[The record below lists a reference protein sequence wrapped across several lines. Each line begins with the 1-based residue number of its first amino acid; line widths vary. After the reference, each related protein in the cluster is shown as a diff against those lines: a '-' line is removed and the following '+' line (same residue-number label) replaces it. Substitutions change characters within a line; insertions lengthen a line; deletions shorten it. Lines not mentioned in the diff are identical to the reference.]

1 MSWIISLPC
10 TRDEAEA
17 LSGEIP
23 ELDATPDAPVVVT
36 REVDED
42 RGLWQLDAYVEE
54 KPSKALVKTL
64 QALIPSAKGA
74 RVKVEQLPEEDWVTL
89 SQQGL
94 EPVQAGRFYVHTS
107 SYTGHVPPGTVPF
120 LIDASQAFGT
130 GGHDTTA
137 GCLEML
143 DWLARRGTNPR
154 NIADIGTGTG
164 LLAFAAMHLWPCAKM
179 IASDIDPASI
189 FVTRENAEINAVPLG
204 KGGGGGGGRL
214 VLAVAPGTNHPMI
227 RHRTPYDLV
236 IANILA
242 GPLITLSPDIAAA
255 TAPGGHT
262 ILAGLIAR
270 QMEPVLAAYRAQGF
284 RLARRGGSAEW
295 PCLLLIKRRR
305 YGWRRK
311 QRAFHRSDPADASFG
326 SW

>member
-1 MSWIISLPC
+1 MSWIVSLPC
-10 TRDEAEA
+10 TRAEAEA

-23 ELDATPDAPVVVT
+23 ELDAMAEAPVVVT
-36 REVDED
+36 REIDED
-42 RGLWQLDAYVEE
+42 AALWQLDAYMDD
-54 KPSKALVKTL
+54 KPGGALLKLL
-64 QALIPSAKGA
+64 QSLVPSAKGQRPVVA
-74 RVKVEQLPEEDWVTL
+74 ELPEEDWVTL

-94 EPVQAGRFYVHTS
+94 EPVRAGRFFVHTS
-107 SYTGHVPPGTVPF
+107 SYADRIPPGTTPF

-137 GCLEML
+137 GCLAML
-143 DWLARRGTNPR
+143 DRLARQGASAR

-164 LLAFAAMHLWPCAKM
+164 LLAFAAMALWPRAKV

-189 FVTRENAEINAVPLG
+189 FVTRDNAGINGVPLG
-204 KGGGGGGGRL
+204 RGGGRL
-214 VLAVAPGTNHPMI
+214 ALAVAPGTDHPAI
-227 RHRTPYDLV
+227 RHRAPYDLV

-242 GPLITLSPDIAAA
+242 GPLITLAPDIAAA
-255 TAPGGHT
+255 TAPGGHA

-284 RLARRGGSAEW
+284 RLAARGGSAEW
-295 PCLLLIKRRR
+295 PCLLLVKRRR

-311 QRAFHRSDPADASFG
+311 ERALHRASPSDASFG

>member
-1 MSWIISLPC
+1 MSWIVSLPC

-17 LSGEIP
+17 LSGDVPQLDGAP
-23 ELDATPDAPVVVT
+23 EAPVVVT
-36 REVDED
+36 REIDED
-42 RGLWQLDAYVEE
+42 AGEWQLDAYVEE
-54 KPSKALVKTL
+54 KPSTALLKML
-64 QALIPSAKGA
+64 QALIPSAKGKKP
-74 RVKVEQLPEEDWVTL
+74 VVEKLPEEDWVTL

-94 EPVQAGRFYVHTS
+94 EPVQAGRFFVHTS
-107 SYTGHVPPGTVPF
+107 SYADRVPAGATAF

-137 GCLEML
+137 GCLAML
-143 DWLARRGTNPR
+143 DRLARAGASPR

-164 LLAFAAMHLWPCAKM
+164 LLAFAAMALWPRAKT

-189 FVTRENAEINAVPLG
+189 FVTRDNAEINGVPLG
-204 KGGGGGGGRL
+204 RGGGGL
-214 VLAVAPGTNHPMI
+214 ALAVAPGTDHPAI
-227 RHRTPYDLV
+227 RHRAPYDLV

-242 GPLITLSPDIAAA
+242 GPLITLAPDIAAA
-255 TAPGGHT
+255 TAPGGHV

-284 RLARRGGSAEW
+284 RPIAREGSDQW

-311 QRAFHRSDPADASFG
+311 ERAFHRASPSDATFG

>member
-1 MSWIISLPC
+1 MSWIVSLPC
-10 TRDEAEA
+10 TRAEAEA

-23 ELDATPDAPVVVT
+23 ELDALPEAPVVVT
-36 REVDED
+36 REIDED
-42 RGLWQLDAYVEE
+42 AGRWQLDAYLDDR
-54 KPSKALVKTL
+54 PGAALLALL
-64 QALIPSAKGA
+64 QSFVPSAKG
-74 RVKVEQLPEEDWVTL
+74 VKPTVERLPEEDWVTL

-94 EPVQAGRFYVHTS
+94 EPVRAGRFFVHTS
-107 SYTGHVPPGTVPF
+107 SHADRMPAGTTAF

-137 GCLEML
+137 GCLAML
-143 DWLARRGTNPR
+143 DRLARRGAAPR

-164 LLAFAAMHLWPCAKM
+164 LLAFAGLALWPRARI

-189 FVTRENAEINAVPLG
+189 FVTRDNAAINGVPLG
-204 KGGGGGGGRL
+204 RGGGRL
-214 VLAVAPGTNHPMI
+214 ALAVAPGTDHPAI
-227 RHRTPYDLV
+227 RHRAPYDLV

-242 GPLITLSPDIAAA
+242 GPLITLAPDIAAV
-255 TAPGGHT
+255 TAPGGHA

-284 RLARRGGSAEW
+284 RLAARGGSAEW
-295 PCLLLIKRRR
+295 PCLLLVKRRR

-311 QRAFHRSDPADASFG
+311 ERAFHRSDPADASFG

>member
-1 MSWIISLPC
+1 MSWIVSLPC
-10 TRDEAEA
+10 TRAEAEA

-23 ELDATPDAPVVVT
+23 ALDATPEAPVVVT
-36 REVDED
+36 REIDEEA
-42 RGLWQLDAYVEE
+42 GLWQLDAYMGD
-54 KPSKALVKTL
+54 KPGGALLKLL
-64 QALIPSAKGA
+64 QSLVPSAKGTKPEVA
-74 RVKVEQLPEEDWVTL
+74 ELPEEDWVTL

-94 EPVQAGRFYVHTS
+94 EPVRAGRFFVHTS
-107 SYTGHVPPGTVPF
+107 SHADRVPTGTTPF

-137 GCLEML
+137 GCLAML
-143 DWLARRGTNPR
+143 DRLARQGASPR

-164 LLAFAAMHLWPCAKM
+164 LLAFAAMALWPRART

-189 FVTRENAEINAVPLG
+189 FVTRDNAGINGVPLG
-204 KGGGGGGGRL
+204 RSGGRL
-214 VLAVAPGTNHPMI
+214 AVAVAPGTDHPSI
-227 RHRTPYDLV
+227 KHRAPYDLV

-242 GPLITLSPDIAAA
+242 GPLITLAPDIASV
-255 TAPGGHT
+255 TAPGGRA

-284 RLARRGGSAEW
+284 RLAARGGSADW
-295 PCLLLIKRRR
+295 PCLLLVKRRR

-311 QRAFHRSDPADASFG
+311 ERALHRADPADASFG

>member
-1 MSWIISLPC
+1 MSWIVSLPC
-10 TRDEAEA
+10 TRAEAEA

-23 ELDATPDAPVVVT
+23 ELDALAEAPVVVT
-36 REVDED
+36 REIDED
-42 RGLWQLDAYVEE
+42 AGLWQLDAYMDD
-54 KPSKALVKTL
+54 KPGAALLSLL
-64 QALIPSAKGA
+64 QSLVPSAKGHKPA
-74 RVKVEQLPEEDWVTL
+74 VEQLAEQDWVTL

-94 EPVQAGRFYVHTS
+94 EPVQAGRFFIHTS
-107 SYTGHVPPGTVPF
+107 SYADRAPPGSTPF

-137 GCLEML
+137 GCLAML
-143 DWLARRGTNPR
+143 DRLKRKGTTPR

-164 LLAFAAMHLWPCAKM
+164 LLAFAAMALWPSART

-189 FVTRENAEINAVPLG
+189 FVTRDNAAINRVTLG
-204 KGGGGGGGRL
+204 RGSGAL
-214 VLAVAPGTNHPMI
+214 TLAVAPGTNHPAI
-227 RHRTPYDLV
+227 RHRAPYDLV

-242 GPLITLSPDIAAA
+242 GPLITLAPDIAAA
-255 TAPGGHT
+255 TAPGGHA

-284 RLARRGGSAEW
+284 RLAARGGSAEW
-295 PCLLLIKRRR
+295 PCLLLVKRRR

-311 QRAFHRSDPADASFG
+311 ERAFHRSDPADASFG

>member
-1 MSWIISLPC
+1 MSWIVSLPC

-17 LSGEIP
+17 LSGELP
-23 ELDATPDAPVVVT
+23 ELDALPEAPVVVT
-36 REVDED
+36 REIDED
-42 RGLWQLDAYVEE
+42 AGLWQLDAYLDA
-54 KPSKALVKTL
+54 KPGAALVKLL
-64 QALIPSAKGA
+64 QALVPSAKGETPI
-74 RVKVEQLPEEDWVTL
+74 VEKLPEEDWVTL

-94 EPVQAGRFYVHTS
+94 EPVRAGRFFVHTS
-107 SYTGHVPPGTVPF
+107 SHADRVPQGTVPF

-137 GCLEML
+137 GCLAMI
-143 DWLARRGTNPR
+143 DRLARQGAAPR

-164 LLAFAAMHLWPCAKM
+164 LLAFAAMAMWPRART
-179 IASDIDPASI
+179 IASDIDTASI
-189 FVTRENAEINAVPLG
+189 IVTRDNAAINGVPLG
-204 KGGGGGGGRL
+204 RGGGRL
-214 VLAVAPGTNHPMI
+214 ALAVAPGTDHPAI
-227 RHRTPYDLV
+227 RHRAPYDLV

-242 GPLITLSPDIAAA
+242 GPLITLAPDISAA
-255 TAPGGHT
+255 TAPGGHA

-284 RLARRGGSAEW
+284 RLAARGGSAEW
-295 PCLLLIKRRR
+295 PCLLLVKRRR

-311 QRAFHRSDPADASFG
+311 ERALHRASPSDATFG

>member
-1 MSWIISLPC
+1 MSWIVSLPC
-10 TRDEAEA
+10 TRAEAEA
-17 LSGEIP
+17 LSGEVP
-23 ELDATPDAPVVVT
+23 ALDALAQPPVVVT
-36 REVDED
+36 REIDED
-42 RGLWQLDAYVEE
+42 ADAWQLDAYVDD
-54 KPSKALVKTL
+54 KPPPELLKIL
-64 QALIPSAKGA
+64 QALIPSAKGKKPA
-74 RVKVEQLPEEDWVTL
+74 VAELPEEDWVTL

-94 EPVQAGRFYVHTS
+94 EPVQAGRFFVHTS
-107 SYTGHVPPGTVPF
+107 SYSGRVPAGATPF

-137 GCLEML
+137 GCLAML
-143 DWLARRGTNPR
+143 DRLARAGAAPR

-164 LLAFAAMHLWPCAKM
+164 LLAFAALSLWPRASA

-189 FVTRENAEINAVPLG
+189 FVTRDNAGINSVPLG
-204 KGGGGGGGRL
+204 RGCGRL
-214 VLAVAPGTNHPMI
+214 ALAVAPGTDHPAI
-227 RHRTPYDLV
+227 RHRAPYDLV

-242 GPLITLSPDIAAA
+242 GPLITLAPDIAAA
-255 TAPGGHT
+255 TAPGGHA

-284 RLARRGGSAEW
+284 RLAGRGGSAEW
-295 PCLLLIKRRR
+295 PCLLLVKRRR

-311 QRAFHRSDPADASFG
+311 ERAFHRASPSDASFG

>member
-1 MSWIISLPC
+1 MSWIVSLPC
-10 TRDEAEA
+10 TRAEAEA

-23 ELDATPDAPVVVT
+23 ALDALPDAPVVVT
-36 REVDED
+36 REIDED
-42 RGLWQLDAYVEE
+42 AGQWQLDAYMDA
-54 KPSKALVKTL
+54 KPGAALLTL
-64 QALIPSAKGA
+64 LQSLVPSAKGTNPVVA
-74 RVKVEQLPEEDWVTL
+74 ELPEEDWVTL

-94 EPVQAGRFYVHTS
+94 EPVQTGRFFVHTS
-107 SYTGHVPPGTVPF
+107 SHADRIPPGTTPF

-137 GCLEML
+137 GCLAML
-143 DWLARRGTNPR
+143 DRLARQGASPR

-164 LLAFAAMHLWPCAKM
+164 LLAFAALALWPRART

-189 FVTRENAEINAVPLG
+189 FVTRDNAAINRVPLG
-204 KGGGGGGGRL
+204 RGGGRL
-214 VLAVAPGTNHPMI
+214 ALAVAPGTDHPAI
-227 RHRTPYDLV
+227 RHRAPYDLV

-242 GPLITLSPDIAAA
+242 GPLITLAPDIGAA
-255 TAPGGHT
+255 TAPGGHA

-284 RLARRGGSAEW
+284 RLVARGGSAEW
-295 PCLLLIKRRR
+295 PCLMLVKRRR

-311 QRAFHRSDPADASFG
+311 ERAFHRVDPADASFG

>member
-1 MSWIISLPC
+1 MSWIVSLPC
-10 TRDEAEA
+10 TRAEAEA

-23 ELDATPDAPVVVT
+23 ELDALPEAPVVVT
-36 REVDED
+36 REINED
-42 RGLWQLDAYVEE
+42 AGLWQLDAYIDN
-54 KPSKALVKTL
+54 KPGAALLKLL
-64 QALIPSAKGA
+64 QSFVPSAKG
-74 RVKVEQLPEEDWVTL
+74 KTPTVEELPEEDWVTL

-94 EPVQAGRFYVHTS
+94 EPVQAGRFFVHTS
-107 SYTGHVPPGTVPF
+107 SYADRVPAGSTPF

-137 GCLEML
+137 GCLAML
-143 DWLARRGTNPR
+143 DRLARQGASPR

-164 LLAFAAMHLWPCAKM
+164 LLAFAAMALWPRAKT

-189 FVTRENAEINAVPLG
+189 FVTRDNAEINDVPLG
-204 KGGGGGGGRL
+204 RGGGRL
-214 VLAVAPGTNHPMI
+214 ALAVAPGTDHPAI
-227 RHRTPYDLV
+227 RHRAPYDLV
-236 IANILA
+236 VANILA
-242 GPLITLSPDIAAA
+242 GPLITLAPDIAAA
-255 TAPGGHT
+255 TAPGGHA

-284 RLARRGGSAEW
+284 RLAARGGSAEW
-295 PCLLLIKRRR
+295 PCLLLIKRHR

-311 QRAFHRSDPADASFG
+311 ERAFHRANPSDASFG

>member
-1 MSWIISLPC
+1 MSWIVSLPC
-10 TRDEAEA
+10 TRAEAEA

-23 ELDATPDAPVVVT
+23 ALDAAPEAPVVVT
-36 REVDED
+36 REIDEEAG
-42 RGLWQLDAYVEE
+42 RWQLDAYMDD
-54 KPSKALVKTL
+54 KPGETLLKLL
-64 QALIPSAKGA
+64 QALVPSAKGA
-74 RVKVEQLPEEDWVTL
+74 KPVVAELPEEDWVTL

-94 EPVQAGRFYVHTS
+94 EPVQAGRFFVHTS
-107 SYTGHVPPGTVPF
+107 SHADRVPAGATPF

-137 GCLEML
+137 GCLTML
-143 DWLARRGTNPR
+143 DRLARQGASPR

-164 LLAFAAMHLWPCAKM
+164 LLAFAAMALWPRART

-189 FVTRENAEINAVPLG
+189 FVTRDNAAINGVPLG
-204 KGGGGGGGRL
+204 RGGGRL
-214 VLAVAPGTNHPMI
+214 AVAVAPGTDHPAI
-227 RHRTPYDLV
+227 RHRAPYDLV

-242 GPLITLSPDIAAA
+242 GPLITLAPDIASV
-255 TAPGGHT
+255 TAPGGRA

-284 RLARRGGSAEW
+284 RLAARGGSADW
-295 PCLLLIKRRR
+295 PCLLLVKRRR

-311 QRAFHRSDPADASFG
+311 ERAFHRADPADASFG

>member
-1 MSWIISLPC
+1 MSWIVSLPC
-10 TRDEAEA
+10 TRAEAEA

-23 ELDATPDAPVVVT
+23 ALDALPEAPVVVT
-36 REVDED
+36 CEIDED
-42 RGLWQLDAYVEE
+42 VGLWQLDAYMDA
-54 KPSKALVKTL
+54 KPGAALLELL
-64 QALIPSAKGA
+64 QSFVPSAKGTKP
-74 RVKVEQLPEEDWVTL
+74 VVEELVEQDWVTL

-94 EPVQAGRFYVHTS
+94 EPVQAGRFFVHTS
-107 SYTGHVPPGTVPF
+107 SHADRIPPGTTPF

-137 GCLEML
+137 GCLAML
-143 DWLARRGTNPR
+143 DRLARQGPSPR

-164 LLAFAAMHLWPCAKM
+164 LLAFAAMHLWPRART

-189 FVTRENAEINAVPLG
+189 FVTRDNAEINHVPLG
-204 KGGGGGGGRL
+204 RGGGRL
-214 VLAVAPGTNHPMI
+214 ALAVAPGTDHPAI
-227 RHRTPYDLV
+227 RHRAPFDLV

-242 GPLITLSPDIAAA
+242 GPLITLAPDIGAA
-255 TAPGGHT
+255 TAPGGHA

-284 RLARRGGSAEW
+284 RLVARGGSAEW
-295 PCLLLIKRRR
+295 PCMLLVKRRR

-311 QRAFHRSDPADASFG
+311 ERAFHRADPADASFG

>member
-1 MSWIISLPC
+1 MSWVVSLPC
-10 TRDEAEA
+10 TRAEAEA

-23 ELDATPDAPVVVT
+23 ELDAMPEAPVVVT

-42 RGLWQLDAYVEE
+42 AGEWRMDAYMEM
-54 KPSKALVKTL
+54 PPGKALI
-64 QALIPSAKGA
+64 ALLRSLVPSAKGVA
-74 RVKVEQLPEEDWVTL
+74 PVVEELPDEDWVTL

-94 EPVQAGRFYVHTS
+94 EPVRAGRFFVHT
-107 SYTGHVPPGTVPF
+107 TAHADRVPAGTTPF

-137 GCLEML
+137 GCLAML
-143 DWLARRGTNPR
+143 DRLARSGMRPR

-164 LLAFAAMHLWPCAKM
+164 LLAFAALALWPRAQT
-179 IASDIDPASI
+179 IASDIDPTSI
-189 FVTRENAEINAVPLG
+189 HVTRENAEINGVPLG
-204 KGGGGGGGRL
+204 RGGGRL
-214 VLAVAPGTNHPMI
+214 ALAVAPGTDHVAI
-227 RHRTPYDLV
+227 RHRAPYDLV

-242 GPLITLSPDIAAA
+242 GPLITLAPDIASV
-255 TAPGGHT
+255 TAPGGRI

-284 RLARRGGSAEW
+284 RLAARGGSAEW
-295 PCLLLIKRRR
+295 PCLMLVKRRR
-305 YGWRRK
+305 HGWRRK
-311 QRAFHRSDPADASFG
+311 ERALHRADPADASFG

>member
-1 MSWIISLPC
+1 MSWLISLPC
-10 TRDEAEA
+10 TRAEAEA
-17 LSGEIP
+17 VSSGGSA
-23 ELDATPDAPVVVT
+23 LDALPEPPVVVT
-36 REVDED
+36 REIDEEA
-42 RGLWQLDAYVEE
+42 GLWQLDAYVDEA
-54 KPSKALVKTL
+54 PTADLLAMIQALV
-64 QALIPSAKGA
+64 PSARG
-74 RVKVEQLPEEDWVTL
+74 RQPTVEELPEEDWVTL

-94 EPVQAGRFYVHTS
+94 EPVQAGRFFVHTS
-107 SYTGHVPPGTVPF
+107 SYADRVPPGSTAF

-137 GCLEML
+137 GCLAML
-143 DWLARRGTNPR
+143 DRLKREGVAPR

-164 LLAFAAMHLWPCAKM
+164 LLAFAAMALWPSART

-189 FVTRENAEINAVPLG
+189 FVTRDNAAINGVPLG
-204 KGGGGGGGRL
+204 RGSGGL
-214 VLAVAPGTNHPMI
+214 TLAVAPGTDHPAI
-227 RHRTPYDLV
+227 RHRAPYDLV

-242 GPLITLSPDIAAA
+242 GPLITLAPDIAAA
-255 TAPGGHT
+255 TAPGGHA

-284 RLARRGGSAEW
+284 RLAARGGSAEW
-295 PCLLLIKRRR
+295 PCLLLVKRRR

-311 QRAFHRSDPADASFG
+311 ERAFHRASPSDASFG

>member
-1 MSWIISLPC
+1 MSWIVSLPC
-10 TRDEAEA
+10 TRAEAEA
-17 LSGEIP
+17 LNDDMSA
-23 ELDATPDAPVVVT
+23 LDALAQAPVVVT
-36 REVDED
+36 HELNED
-42 RGLWQLDAYVEE
+42 RDEWQVDAYVDD
-54 KPSKALVKTL
+54 KPGAELLETLVSL
-64 QALIPSAKGA
+64 VASAKGKKP
-74 RVKVEQLPEEDWVTL
+74 KVEELPEEDWVTL

-94 EPVQAGRFYVHTS
+94 EPVQAGRFFVHTS
-107 SYTGHVPPGTVPF
+107 SYADRVPAGSTSF

-137 GCLEML
+137 GCLAML
-143 DWLARRGTNPR
+143 DQLKHAGANPR

-164 LLAFAAMHLWPCAKM
+164 LLAFAAMALWPRAKT

-189 FVTRENAEINAVPLG
+189 FVTRDNAGINGVPLG
-204 KGGGGGGGRL
+204 RGGGGL
-214 VLAVAPGTNHPMI
+214 ALAVAPGTNHPSI
-227 RHRTPYDLV
+227 KHRAPYDLV

-242 GPLITLSPDIAAA
+242 GPLITLAPDIAAA
-255 TAPGGHT
+255 TAPGGHA

-284 RLARRGGSAEW
+284 RLAARSGSAEW
-295 PCLLLIKRRR
+295 PCLLLIKRHR

-311 QRAFHRSDPADASFG
+311 ERAYHRASPSDASFG

>member
-1 MSWIISLPC
+1 MSWIVSLPC
-10 TRDEAEA
+10 TRAEAEA

-23 ELDATPDAPVVVT
+23 ELDAMAEAPVVVT
-36 REVDED
+36 REIDED
-42 RGLWQLDAYVEE
+42 AGLWQLDAYMDAR
-54 KPSKALVKTL
+54 PGAALLALL
-64 QALIPSAKGA
+64 QSFVPSAKGQ
-74 RVKVEQLPEEDWVTL
+74 KPIVEQLVEQDWVTL

-94 EPVQAGRFYVHTS
+94 EPVQAGRFFVHTS
-107 SYTGHVPPGTVPF
+107 SYADRVPPGATPF

-137 GCLEML
+137 GCLAML
-143 DWLARRGTNPR
+143 DRLARKGVTPR

-164 LLAFAAMHLWPCAKM
+164 LLAFAAMALWPHARI

-189 FVTRENAEINAVPLG
+189 FVTRDNAAINRVPLG
-204 KGGGGGGGRL
+204 RGSGAL
-214 VLAVAPGTNHPMI
+214 TLAVAPGTDHPAI
-227 RHRTPYDLV
+227 RHRAPYDLV

-242 GPLITLSPDIAAA
+242 GPLITLAPDIAAA

-284 RLARRGGSAEW
+284 RCVARGGSADW
-295 PCLLLIKRRR
+295 PCLLLVKRRR

-311 QRAFHRSDPADASFG
+311 ERAFHRASPSDASFG